1 MSRRVL
7 LGCGIFAGLIVC
19 THAFAAEGKF
29 DMRSC
34 YSGPANVIQQG
45 DGITAASYDV
55 TAMMPGQE
63 GTPYYNMSG
72 RCLGQFTLIN
82 GDYSETG
89 SCQYWNA
96 GGDKIFGVYTRK
108 GDPAKAEG
116 SWHVV
121 QGTGKLEGITSEGK
135 WIPVTNLP
143 PVPNVAGSC
152 NHEWGTYTIK

>member
-1 MSRRVL
+1 MSNRVL
-7 LGCGIFAGLIVC
+7 FGCMVAGLAFSTQV
-19 THAFAAEGKF
+19 FAAEGKF

-34 YSGPANVIQQG
+34 YSGPSNVVQQG
-45 DGITAASYDV
+45 DGITAGSYDV

-63 GTPYYNMSG
+63 GTPYYNMAG
-72 RCLGQFTLIN
+72 RCLGQFTIIN

-96 GGDKIFGVYTRK
+96 AGDKIFGVYARK

-121 QGTGKLEGITSEGK
+121 TEGK
-135 WIPVTNLP
+135 WMPIILP
-143 PVPNVAGSC
+143 PVPNVGSQC
-152 NHEWGTYTIK
+152 NHEWGTYTVK